1 MSDETVE
8 YETIEL
14 EYSEDDIA
22 YYIVDE
28 NDVEIGFALLEDGEE
43 VEYYYEGYDGADYVS
58 APEPEAE
65 AAAQDEVEAED
76 EPIDEAQAKKS
87 SKHTPEA
94 DAEVEDEQGEPSTL
108 RKLAT
113 IAGAEADKLRGKA
126 SKKADQARAVAEE
139 KAKKARTVAE
149 SQAKKAAKK
158 AKESAKKLKEDAEDD
173 FDLGITREDVTEAAA
188 DLNVIAREGSETVA
202 ELKEAYDDI
211 MGSFGFLKKKR

>member
-43 VEYYYEGYDGADYVS
+43 VEYYYEGYDGADYVP
-58 APEPEAE
+58 APEPET
-65 AAAQDEVEAED
+65 AAQDEVEAED
-76 EPIDEAQAKKS
+76 EADAEPVDEAQAKKS

-113 IAGAEADKLRGKA
+113 IAGAEADKLRGRA

-188 DLNVIAREGSETVA
+188 DLNVIAREGAETVA
-202 ELKEAYDDI
+202 EL
-211 MGSFGFLKKKR
+211 

>member
-1 MSDETVE
+1 M
-8 YETIEL
+8 
-14 EYSEDDIA
+14 
-22 YYIVDE
+22 
-28 NDVEIGFALLEDGEE
+28 
-43 VEYYYEGYDGADYVS
+43 
-58 APEPEAE
+58 
-65 AAAQDEVEAED
+65 EAED
-76 EPIDEAQAKKS
+76 EADAEPIDEAQTKKS
-87 SKHTPEA
+87 SKHMPEA

-188 DLNVIAREGSETVA
+188 DLNVIAREGAETVA

-211 MGSFGFLKKKR
+211 MGSLGFLKKKR